1 MTTSKEQ
8 KFYKALQDVFIGAK
22 IEGKGGFV
30 NLMKIKSNYYRK
42 IEDILKKNIDTA
54 LKTYPSFRDELFD
67 KLYSFFSR
75 YFTESGSIYFN
86 STPFHNNI
94 YEKVYTDEKDVIL
107 FWKTQMLYY
116 VKTDRIFRSLPVEF
130 DGFKFYFDA
139 SKIESKRANEKRS
152 LIFELNKILEDN
164 TIVFDVQYSERG
176 AKTKQD
182 EILKTIKRK
191 GVDITEEQLERAF
204 RVFEKQSEVD
214 FFINKNAKA
223 FLQEQ
228 FKLWSYQ
235 YFWEGAKEW
244 SADRVNQL
252 QILKDI
258 AFKII
263 DFISQFEDELVKIWN
278 KPKFVKNSNYVITLD
293 RINKIELIEKILKHE
308 NIEEQVKE
316 WQELGIVDENFKV
329 TDVFEND
336 LMGRYLSDKYQHLPI
351 DTKYFKDLE
360 LEILS
365 RFEDLDKS
373 LDGWLIKSENYQALN
388 TILPKF
394 KEKVQ
399 TIYIDPPFNTGDDF
413 EYVDRFQDSTWLTLM
428 HNRIQAAKD
437 FLKTTGGIFL
447 HLDWNA
453 QHLGR
458 LILESVF
465 SKDNFINEI
474 IWRIGWVSGYKT
486 QVDAFVRNHDTIY
499 IFSKTSRKDYYF
511 KKADSKIPYN
521 SFDKALIGDE
531 LSNIIKKWGI
541 NNNEIKNIKLVIKD
555 NLGKVY
561 KIGLETASGK
571 YNIEDT
577 WNCSEYE
584 DLHSNKIKRNAKEYT
599 PNGSEITQKPE
610 QLLQRIISLTTNK
623 NDIIFDFFS
632 GSGTTI
638 ATAHKLGRK
647 WIGVEMGKYYE
658 TDILFR
664 MKQVLCAHG
673 KNEPCGISKE
683 VNWQGG
689 GFFKYYELEQY
700 EEALANCKYE
710 DGDLFNSP
718 SETPYQEYV
727 FMKDEKMLECMEI
740 DYENNKVKVDL
751 DKLYPNIDIAETL
764 SNLTGKWIKKISDDE
779 VEFEDGAKIN
789 TKDLDYKLIKPL
801 IWWE

>member
-1 MTTSKEQ
+1 M
-8 KFYKALQDVFIGAK
+8 
-22 IEGKGGFV
+22 
-30 NLMKIKSNYYRK
+30 
-42 IEDILKKNIDTA
+42 
-54 LKTYPSFRDELFD
+54 
-67 KLYSFFSR
+67 
-75 YFTESGSIYFN
+75 
-86 STPFHNNI
+86 
-94 YEKVYTDEKDVIL
+94 
-107 FWKTQMLYY
+107 
-116 VKTDRIFRSLPVEF
+116 
-130 DGFKFYFDA
+130 
-139 SKIESKRANEKRS
+139 
-152 LIFELNKILEDN
+152 
-164 TIVFDVQYSERG
+164 
-176 AKTKQD
+176 
-182 EILKTIKRK
+182 
-191 GVDITEEQLERAF
+191 
-204 RVFEKQSEVD
+204 
-214 FFINKNAKA
+214 
-223 FLQEQ
+223 
-228 FKLWSYQ
+228 
-235 YFWEGAKEW
+235 
-244 SADRVNQL
+244 
-252 QILKDI
+252 
-258 AFKII
+258 
-263 DFISQFEDELVKIWN
+263 SQ
-278 KPKFVKNSNYVITLD
+278 
-293 RINKIELIEKILKHE
+293 
-308 NIEEQVKE
+308 
-316 WQELGIVDENFKV
+316 
-329 TDVFEND
+329 
-336 LMGRYLSDKYQHLPI
+336 
-351 DTKYFKDLE
+351 
-360 LEILS
+360 
-365 RFEDLDKS
+365 FEDLDKS

-394 KEKVQ
+394 KEQVQ

-413 EYVDRFQDSTWLTLM
+413 EYVDRFQDSSWLTLM
-428 HNRIQAAKD
+428 HNRIQVAKD

-458 LILESVF
+458 LILENVF

-499 IFSKTSRKDYYF
+499 IFAKTGRKDYYF

-521 SFDKALIGDE
+521 SFDKALIDDE

-541 NNNEIKNIKLVIKD
+541 NSKQIKSIKLVIKD

-561 KIGLETASGK
+561 KTGLETASGK

-599 PNGSEITQKPE
+599 PNGSAITQKPE

-664 MKQVLCAHG
+664 MKQVLCAYG

-700 EEALANCKYE
+700 EETLANCKYE

-718 SETPYQEYV
+718 SKTPYQEYV
-727 FMKDEKMLECMEI
+727 FMKDEKMLECLEI

-764 SNLTGKWIKKISDDE
+764 SNLTGKWIKKINDDE
-779 VEFEDGAKIN
+779 VEFEDGTKIN
-789 TKDLDYKLIKPL
+789 TKNLDYKLIKPL